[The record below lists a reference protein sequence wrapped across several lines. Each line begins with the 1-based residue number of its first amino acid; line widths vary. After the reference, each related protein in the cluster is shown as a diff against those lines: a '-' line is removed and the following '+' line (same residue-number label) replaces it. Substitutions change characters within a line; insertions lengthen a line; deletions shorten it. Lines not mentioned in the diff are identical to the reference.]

1 MKREEV
7 LVTKE
12 ELNIQKEYAKK
23 VREYY
28 ESKGKKPKALV
39 ETFGCQ
45 QNENDSERIRGM
57 LDTMGFTF
65 TDSEDD
71 ADFILYN
78 TCAVR
83 EGAEMRVLGNIG
95 ALKKIK
101 EKRPDLIVGICG
113 CMMQQESMSKRIKS
127 KFKHVTVVFG
137 THSLYTFPEIMYK
150 AVCENERVIHRV
162 ESEGRLAEDI
172 PVYREHT
179 SSAWV
184 SIMYGCNNFCSYCIV
199 PYVRGRERSRDPEAV
214 IAEIEALA
222 KDGVKEIT
230 LLGQNVNSYGKD
242 LERDIDF
249 ADLLLMADKVEGI
262 KRIRFV
268 TSHPKD
274 MTDKLIE
281 TLPRV
286 TKLCKQIH
294 LPFQAGSNRILKEMN
309 RRYTKERYLEL
320 AEKIRKVMPDASFTT
335 DIIVGFPGETYEDF
349 LETINVIE
357 KVRFDSVFSFIYS
370 KRGGTPAATME
381 NQVPED
387 IKHKHFDILLD
398 VQNRISR
405 EINETHKD
413 RIEEIM
419 VEGMSKN
426 NPDAMCGRTDSGKI
440 VNFPKDD
447 NLKNGDFIKVK
458 ITKISTWSLA
468 GERVEE

>member
-1 MKREEV
+1 MERKNVIVPQDEID
-7 LVTKE
+7 K
-12 ELNIQKEYAKK
+12 QKEYSKK

-28 ESKGKKPKALV
+28 ESQGKTPKALV
-39 ETFGCQ
+39 ETYGCQ

-57 LDTMGFTF
+57 LDEMGFSF
-65 TDSEDD
+65 TESEDE

-95 ALKKIK
+95 ALKRVK
-101 EKRPDLIVGICG
+101 EKRPELIVGICG

-137 THSLYTFPEIMYK
+137 THSLYTFPEIMYR

-172 PVYREHT
+172 PVYRKN
-179 SSAWV
+179 SASAWV

-199 PYVRGRERSRDPEAV
+199 PYVRGRERSREPEDV
-214 IAEIEALA
+214 IREIKALA
-222 KDGVKEIT
+222 KSGVKEIT

-242 LERDIDF
+242 LDKDIDF
-249 ADLLLMADKVEGI
+249 ADLLLMADKVDGI

-281 TLPRV
+281 TLPKV
-286 TKLCKQIH
+286 LKLCSQIH
-294 LPFQAGSNRILKEMN
+294 LPFQAGSNEILKKMN
-309 RRYTKERYLEL
+309 RGYTKEEYLKL
-320 AEKIRKVMPDASFTT
+320 AKKIRNVMPDASFTT
-335 DIIVGFPGETYEDF
+335 DIIVGFPGESEEDF
-349 LETINVIE
+349 YETIDVIK
-357 KVRFDSVFSFIYS
+357 KVRFDSVYSFIYS
-370 KRGGTPAATME
+370 KRGGTPAAKME
-381 NQVPED
+381 NQVPDD

-405 EINETHKD
+405 EINETYKD
-413 RIEEIM
+413 KIAEIM
-419 VEGMSKN
+419 VEGLSKN
-426 NPDAMCGRTDSGKI
+426 NDQMMCGRTSGGKI
-440 VNFPKDD
+440 VNFPKNDA
-447 NLKNGDFIKVK
+447 LKNGDFVNIK
-458 ITKISTWSLA
+458 ITKISTWSLM
-468 GERVEE
+468 GERV

>member
-7 LVTKE
+7 LVKKE
-12 ELNIQKEYAKK
+12 EIELQKEYTKK

-28 ESKGKKPKALV
+28 EAQGKTPKAIV
-39 ETFGCQ
+39 ETYGCQ

-57 LDTMGFTF
+57 LSEMSFTF
-65 TDSEDD
+65 TESEEE

-101 EKRPDLIVGICG
+101 EKRPELIVGICG

-150 AVCENERVIHRV
+150 AICENERVIHRV

-179 SSAWV
+179 ASAWV

-214 IAEIEALA
+214 VAEIESLA

-242 LERDIDF
+242 LDRDIDF

-320 AEKIRKVMPDASFTT
+320 AEKVRAVMPDASFTT

-349 LETINVIE
+349 METIDVIE

-370 KRGGTPAATME
+370 KRDGTPAAKME

-387 IKHKHFDILLD
+387 IKHKHFDILLE

-405 EINETHKD
+405 EINETYKE
-413 RIEEIM
+413 RVEEIM
-419 VEGMSKN
+419 VEGLSKN
-426 NPDAMCGRTDSGKI
+426 NPDMMCGRTDSGKI

-458 ITKISTWSLA
+458 ITKISTWSLV
-468 GERVEE
+468 GERVEV

>member
-7 LVTKE
+7 LLKTE
-12 ELNIQKEYAKK
+12 EIELQKEYAQK

-28 ESKGKKPKALV
+28 ESQGKTPKALV

-45 QNENDSERIRGM
+45 QNENDSERICGM

-65 TDSEDD
+65 TEDENE

-101 EKRPDLIVGICG
+101 EKRPELIVGICG
-113 CMMQQESMSKRIKS
+113 CMIQQESMSKRIKS

-137 THSLYTFPEIMYK
+137 THSLYSFPEIMYK
-150 AVCENERVIHRV
+150 AVCENERVISRI
-162 ESEGRLAEDI
+162 ESEGRLCEDI
-172 PVYREHT
+172 PVMRKST

-222 KDGVKEIT
+222 KEGVKEIT

-242 LERDIDF
+242 LDRNIDF
-249 ADLLLMADKVEGI
+249 ADLLLLADKVEGI

-281 TLPRV
+281 TLPKV

-294 LPFQAGSNRILKEMN
+294 LPFQAGSDRILKVMN
-309 RRYTKERYLEL
+309 RGYTKERYLEL
-320 AEKIRKVMPDASFTT
+320 AAKIRKVLPDASFTT

-349 LETINVIE
+349 LETVDVIE

-370 KRGGTPAATME
+370 KREGTPAAKME
-381 NQVPED
+381 NQVPD
-387 IKHKHFDILLD
+387 SIKHKHFDILLD

-405 EINETHKD
+405 EINETYAE
-413 RIEEIM
+413 RVEEIM
-419 VEGMSKN
+419 VEGLSKN
-426 NPDAMCGRTDSGKI
+426 NPEMMCGRTDSGKI

-447 NLKNGDFIKVK
+447 GLKNGDFIKVK
-458 ITKISTWSLA
+458 ITKISTWSLM
-468 GERVEE
+468 GERA

>member
-7 LVTKE
+7 LVSKE
-12 ELNIQKEYAKK
+12 ELNIQKEYAKS

-28 ESKGKKPKALV
+28 ASMGKKPKALV

-45 QNENDSERIRGM
+45 QNENDSERIKGM

-65 TDSEDD
+65 TESEDE

-101 EKRPDLIVGICG
+101 EKRPELIVGICG

-137 THSLYTFPEIMYK
+137 THSLYSFPEIMYR
-150 AVCENERVIHRV
+150 AVCENERVISRI
-162 ESEGRLAEDI
+162 ESDGRLCEDI
-172 PVYREHT
+172 PVYRSAAT
-179 SSAWV
+179 SAWV

-214 IAEIEALA
+214 LAEIETLA

-274 MTDKLIE
+274 MTDKLIA
-281 TLPRV
+281 TLPKV

-309 RRYTKERYLEL
+309 RGYTKERYLEL
-320 AEKIRKVMPDASFTT
+320 AEKIREVLPDASFTT

-349 LETINVIE
+349 KETIDVIE

-370 KRGGTPAATME
+370 KRDGTPAAKME

-387 IKHKHFDILLD
+387 IKHKHFDELLE

-405 EINETHKD
+405 EINETYAE

-419 VEGMSKN
+419 VEGISKN

-447 NLKNGDFIKVK
+447 TLKEGDFIKVK
-458 ITKISTWSLA
+458 ITKISTWSLF
-468 GERVEE
+468 GEKVEE

>member
-7 LVTKE
+7 LVKKE
-12 ELNIQKEYAKK
+12 EIELQKEYTKK

-28 ESKGKKPKALV
+28 EAQGKTPKAIV
-39 ETFGCQ
+39 ETYGCQ

-57 LDTMGFTF
+57 LSEMGFTF
-65 TDSEDD
+65 TECEEE

-101 EKRPDLIVGICG
+101 EKRPELIVGICG

-179 SSAWV
+179 ASAWV

-222 KDGVKEIT
+222 KEGVKEIT

-242 LERDIDF
+242 LDRDIDF

-281 TLPRV
+281 TLPKV

-320 AEKIRKVMPDASFTT
+320 AEKIRAVMPEASFTT

-349 LETINVIE
+349 LETIDVIE

-370 KRGGTPAATME
+370 KRGGTPAAKME

-387 IKHKHFDILLD
+387 IKHKHFDILLE

-405 EINETHKD
+405 EINETYAD
-413 RIEEIM
+413 RVEEIM
-419 VEGMSKN
+419 VEGLSKN
-426 NPDAMCGRTDSGKI
+426 NSDMMCGRTDSGKI

-447 NLKNGDFIKVK
+447 SLKNGDFIKVK

-468 GERVEE
+468 GVRVEE

>member
-7 LVTKE
+7 IVTKE
-12 ELNIQKEYAKK
+12 EIEIQKEYTKK

-28 ESKGKKPKALV
+28 EAQGKKPLALI
-39 ETFGCQ
+39 ETYGCQ
-45 QNENDSERIRGM
+45 QNENDSERICGM
-57 LDTMGFTF
+57 LSEMGFSF
-65 TDSEDD
+65 TEDEEK

-95 ALKKIK
+95 ALKKLK
-101 EKRPDLIVGICG
+101 EKRPELLVGICG

-137 THSLYTFPEIMYK
+137 THSLYSFPEIMYK
-150 AVCENERVIHRV
+150 AVCENERVIHRI

-172 PVYREHT
+172 PVHREHT
-179 SSAWV
+179 ASAWV

-214 IAEIEALA
+214 IAEIESLA
-222 KDGVKEIT
+222 KEGVKEIT

-242 LERDIDF
+242 LDRNIDF
-249 ADLLLMADKVEGI
+249 ADLLLMADKVEGL

-281 TLPRV
+281 TLPKV
-286 TKLCKQIH
+286 TKLCSQIH
-294 LPFQAGSNRILKEMN
+294 LPFQAGSDRILKEMN
-309 RRYTKERYLEL
+309 RRYTKEQYLNL
-320 AEKIRKVMPDASFTT
+320 AEKVRKALPDASFTT
-335 DIIVGFPGETYEDF
+335 DIIVGFPGETEEDF
-349 LETINVIE
+349 LETIDVIK

-370 KRGGTPAATME
+370 KRGGTPAAEME
-381 NQVPED
+381 NQVPDD
-387 IKHKHFDILLD
+387 IKHKHFDMLLD

-405 EINETHKD
+405 EINETYQDKVV
-413 RIEEIM
+413 EIM
-419 VEGMSKN
+419 VEGLSRTNEEM
-426 NPDAMCGRTDSGKI
+426 MCGRTSGGKI

-447 NLKNGDFIKVK
+447 KLKNGDFINVK
-458 ITKISTWSLA
+458 ITKISTWSLM
-468 GERVEE
+468 GEIVKE